1 MVDHLLWCFLFLLG
15 IFTLIFDDT
24 DCASPHPRANLL
36 PESLPRI
43 ACLHRTMK
51 IHEIEIARCK
61 EDVMC
66 LKPWKRTHV
75 KFIYFCACC
84 ELGGECKPF
93 TVATVACK
101 TAPQHVATFMSISPS
116 QFACDNKH
124 HATLTGSQRMF

>member
-1 MVDHLLWCFLFLLG
+1 MHLSQHRTTQNIRLEASFTDVLFHNINSIFYTRYTFFGFLGMVDHLLWCFLFLLG

-66 LKPWKRTHV
+66 LKPWKTTHV
-75 KFIYFCACC
+75 KFRYFCACC
-84 ELGGECKPF
+84 ELWWG
-93 TVATVACK
+93 
-101 TAPQHVATFMSISPS
+101 M
-116 QFACDNKH
+116 
-124 HATLTGSQRMF
+124 